1 MLGEYPID
9 DLLVTGNPVAARLFY
24 YLFNILVSFILI
36 NAIVLIN
43 VVIAVLLEKCIDS
56 GEGDPEEQAKQEH
69 EAMLK
74 DDTAKWAV
82 AYKSVFSFNL
92 GFGDEAGAKQ
102 TIDICGHR
110 GNYSL

>member
-1 MLGEYPID
+1 MHACMRTCIH
-9 DLLVTGNPVAARLFY
+9 THTHTHTQTCMHACMHACIHLFIHMHT
-24 YLFNILVSFILI
+24 LRQMV
-36 NAIVLIN
+36 
-43 VVIAVLLEKCIDS
+43 
-56 GEGDPEEQAKQEH
+56 
-69 EAMLK
+69 LK

-110 GNYSL
+110 GNYTL

>member
-1 MLGEYPID
+1 MD
-9 DLLVTGNPVAARLFY
+9 TMRQMV
-24 YLFNILVSFILI
+24 
-36 NAIVLIN
+36 
-43 VVIAVLLEKCIDS
+43 
-56 GEGDPEEQAKQEH
+56 
-69 EAMLK
+69 LK

-110 GNYSL
+110 GNYTL